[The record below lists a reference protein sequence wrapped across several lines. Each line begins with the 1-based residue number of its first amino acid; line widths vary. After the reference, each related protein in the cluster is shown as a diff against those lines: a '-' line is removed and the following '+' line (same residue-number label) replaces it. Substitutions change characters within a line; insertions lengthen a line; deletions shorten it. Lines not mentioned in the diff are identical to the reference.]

1 MKIVGDEIDVIV
13 KFKRKTKPIP
23 LKFGIHELEGNPQI
37 IKVDK
42 ILYTEEEKLAGIRAY
57 VYRCQ
62 SMIDGE
68 LKLYELKYYI
78 QDCRWVLYK
87 I

>member
-1 MKIVGDEIDVIV
+1 MKIIGDEIDVIV
-13 KFKRKTKPIP
+13 KFKRKNKPQP
-23 LKFGIHELEGNPQI
+23 LKFSIGEEGEAI
-37 IKVDK
+37 RVIRVDK
-42 ILYTEEEKLAGIRAY
+42 ILYSEEEKLAGLRSY

-68 LKLYELKYYI
+68 EKLFELKYYI
-78 QDCRWVLYK
+78 QDCRWVLHK